1 MSKNGQFS
9 EREKEVT
16 EFLLQGKSNKQIA
29 LALGISAST
38 VEYHLKNIYKK
49 LQVNSR
55 TEAVLLLGKST
66 GSNITSELGK
76 STVEINGE
84 NAENGIQPISIWRDP
99 MNKKFAIIG
108 GSLLTIALIIAV
120 VFVNKPAQ
128 NTKIEPTTQVILT
141 STSTLMPTLAET
153 YFSTSTPTVTEISV
167 QPSEYIEYVVAP
179 NDTCEIIATNFNV
192 TVKAILEK
200 NNLSPSCTLVD
211 GQKILLPISA
221 PSTHLDQTFN
231 NPPAEFLGEWVNVDL
246 ATANMARV
254 AIQMKDGETK
264 INMFGVCQPTDC
276 SFLEYSPTPT
286 VDFNYDSKSGILH
299 VMWTFDFETL
309 TQELT
314 ITSDGQLKV
323 MTQNHYLDNSGRL
336 DFKTVEYFARNK

>member
-1 MSKNGQFS
+1 MNDNGLFS

-16 EFLLQGKSNKQIA
+16 ELLLQGKSNKQIA
-29 LALGISAST
+29 LALGISVST
-38 VEYHLKNIYKK
+38 VEYHLKNVYKK

-55 TEAVLLLGKST
+55 TEAVLLLGKSI
-66 GSNITSELGK
+66 GGKITSNLGK
-76 STVEINGE
+76 STVEMNGE
-84 NAENGIQPISIWRDP
+84 NAENGIQPISTWRNP
-99 MNKKFAIIG
+99 MNKKNAIIG
-108 GSLLTIALIIAV
+108 GSLLTIVLIIAI

-128 NTKIEPTTQVILT
+128 NIKIEPTSQIILT
-141 STSTLMPTLAET
+141 PTPTLMPTLAET
-153 YFSTSTPTVTEISV
+153 YFSTSTSTVTEISV

-179 NDTCEIIATNFNV
+179 NDTCEIIATNFNISV
-192 TVKAILEK
+192 EAILEK
-200 NNLSPSCTLVD
+200 NNLSPSCTLVN
-211 GQKILLPISA
+211 GQKILLPF
-221 PSTHLDQTFN
+221 STSPAQLYEMSN
-231 NPPAEFLGEWVNVDL
+231 NPPAEFVGEWANVDL

-254 AIQMKDGETK
+254 VIQVKDGETN

-286 VDFNYDSKSGILH
+286 ADFNYDSKSGILH